1 MKRRLTIIKRPY
13 TWLPSWLSCKES
25 ASSAEDRRSRFDPQV
40 RKIPWR
46 RAWHPT
52 PLFLPGESHGLRKLV
67 GYQSTGSKRVRHDW
81 SNWIHAHTHL
91 ALTYFPTQ
99 LLGLGNW
106 FLNLLLGYWTQIM
119 KMAGRKVFLADTAT
133 AMVSNIKMVNNPV
146 GTWKLSIFKCT
157 SQHLSSHGLWFQR
170 ILHVFVGFT

>member
-1 MKRRLTIIKRPY
+1 MASLMAQLSRISLQCRRQEKQVWSPGPEDPLEEGMAPHSTILAWR
-13 TWLPSWLSCKES
+13 
-25 ASSAEDRRSRFDPQV
+25 
-40 RKIPWR
+40 IPWTEEPGGLPVHR
-46 RAWHPT
+46 VKKSQAWLKQLNT
-52 PLFLPGESHGLRKLV
+52 C
-67 GYQSTGSKRVRHDW
+67 T
-81 SNWIHAHTHL
+81 HTSL
-91 ALTYFPTQ
+91 ALTYFPAQ

-119 KMAGRKVFLADTAT
+119 KMAGGKVFLAGIAT

-170 ILHVFVGFT
+170 VLRVFVGFT